1 MKDVIPE
8 NTLSEETENEL
19 NKSKEIEN
27 TVNRENLVDRRNSYT
42 QFFKCSNNRHFW
54 QIRFNGKI
62 TLKI

>member
-42 QFFKCSNNRHFW
+42 
-54 QIRFNGKI
+54 
-62 TLKI
+62 

>member
-27 TVNRENLVDRRNSYT
+27 TVDRENLIDRRNSYT
-42 QFFKCSNNRHFW
+42 
-54 QIRFNGKI
+54 
-62 TLKI
+62 

>member
-27 TVNRENLVDRRNSYT
+27 TVDRENLVDRKNSYT
-42 QFFKCSNNRHFW
+42 
-54 QIRFNGKI
+54 
-62 TLKI
+62 